1 MNKYFTGDRYEDNLM
16 MTTILDEIDFY
27 SGSERR
33 GMVEKH
39 GKDMGSMLYSATW
52 RGPYLSPTKQR
63 AYDEETGL
71 WKTKIYETE
80 PLLKEVFAEYASIY
94 FPHFNYQQVQM
105 NKNFKIKSHKDSLN
119 CGESVLVSFGD
130 YYGGLTCVLTDEET
144 GKIDKY
150 DPRESAVIFDGS
162 KYTHWVEEF
171 EGTRYS
177 LVFFSNKYLLNRIA
191 KRKQENALW
200 SLSF

>member
-1 MNKYFTGDRYEDNLM
+1 MNKYFTGNRYEDCTI
-16 MTTILDEIDFY
+16 MTGILDEIDFY

-39 GKDMGSMLYSATW
+39 PKDGGSMLYSATW

-80 PLLKEVFAEYASIY
+80 PGLKEVFAEYASIY
-94 FPHFNYQQVQM
+94 FPHFDYQQVQM
-105 NKNFKIKSHKDSLN
+105 NKNFKINPHKDSLN
-119 CGESVLVSFGD
+119 CGESVLVSFGN
-130 YYGGLTCVLTDEET
+130 YNGGLTCVERQDGTV
-144 GKIDKY
+144 DKY
-150 DPRESAVIFDGS
+150 DPRDSAVIFNGS
-162 KYTHWVEEF
+162 KYTHWVEPF

-177 LVFFSNKYLLNRIA
+177 LVFFSNTYLLKRIK
-191 KRKQENALW
+191 KRQKEM
-200 SLSF
+200 LSSD